1 MNDEKR
7 LVRKDLIPTSQL
19 YEDGNSREDPIK
31 A

>member
-7 LVRKDLIPTSQL
+7 LGRKDLIPTSQL
-19 YEDGNSREDPIK
+19 YEDGNSEEDPIK